1 MVDKGVK
8 VMSDTMWLYN
18 PKFCDGQTCSTV
30 CDGCPVAE
38 QIFEDEED
46 EQDRKLNAWLKMIG
60 GDDS

>member
-18 PKFCDGQTCSTV
+18 PKYCDGEPCSTI

-60 GDDS
+60 GDES

>member
-1 MVDKGVK
+1 
-8 VMSDTMWLYN
+8 MSDTIWLYD
-18 PKFCDGQTCSTV
+18 PKFCDGQTCSTI

-60 GDDS
+60 GDES